1 MPSSKE
7 LFKLDLTNKL
17 ILVRVDLNLPV
28 VNGVVQD
35 ETRLQSVL
43 PTIQEIIKK
52 GGKVVLCSHFG
63 RPNGEYNK
71 KYSLKPLIEPLSKA
85 LNCPIDFSPT
95 CIGPEAEEL
104 KNNLKEGQTL
114 LLENLRFHKGEENNN
129 KDFSEDLT
137 LGIDYFVNDAF
148 SCSHRKHSS
157 TVGVTNFLPSF
168 MGIHLEKEIK
178 TLEYVLNNP
187 NKPVAA
193 IIGGSKVSTKIDVIN
208 FLLKKMDII
217 IIGGAMANTF
227 VAAKGLDVGKSLF
240 EKECI
245 DLAKELIEKSQNNNC
260 NLILPTDFIVS
271 KNLKKNAEYTTA
283 NFDSLP
289 HNMMALDIGPKS
301 IELINLN
308 INNCKT
314 ILWNGPLGAFETYP
328 FDKGTNKVASHVSS
342 LTKQKKIL
350 SVAGGGDTVSALNNA
365 KVLNDFSYVSTAGGA
380 FLEWLEGKVLP
391 GVEPIS

>member
-1 MPSSKE
+1 MPSSKD
-7 LFKLDLTNKL
+7 LFELDLKNKL

-28 VNGVVQD
+28 VNGIIQD
-35 ETRLQSVL
+35 KTRLQSIL
-43 PTIQEIIKK
+43 PTLQEITKK

-71 KYSLKPLIEPLSKA
+71 KYSLKPLLEPLSKA
-85 LNCPIDFSPT
+85 LNFPINFSPT
-95 CIGPEAEEL
+95 CIGPEVEEL
-104 KNNLKEGQTL
+104 KNNLKHGQAL
-114 LLENLRFHKGEENNN
+114 LLENLRFHKGEETND
-129 KDFSEDLT
+129 KDFSKDLT

-168 MGIHLEKEIK
+168 MGTHLEKEIRA
-178 TLEYVLNNP
+178 LESVLNNP

-283 NFDSLP
+283 NFDLLP

-301 IELINLN
+301 IELINKN

-391 GVEPIS
+391 GIEPIS

>member
-7 LFKLDLTNKL
+7 FFKLDLKNKL

-95 CIGPEAEEL
+95 CIGPLAEEL

-114 LLENLRFHKGEENNN
+114 LLENLRFHKGEENND

-168 MGIHLEKEIK
+168 MGTHLEKEIK
-178 TLEYVLNNP
+178 ALEGVLNNP

-289 HNMMALDIGPKS
+289 HNMMALDVGPKS
-301 IELINLN
+301 IELINKN

-380 FLEWLEGKVLP
+380 FLEWLEGKV
-391 GVEPIS
+391 

>member
-17 ILVRVDLNLPV
+17 ILVRVDLNLPI

-104 KNNLKEGQTL
+104 KNNFKEGQIL
-114 LLENLRFHKGEENNN
+114 LLENLRFHKGEETNN
-129 KDFSEDLT
+129 KDFSKDLT

-178 TLEYVLNNP
+178 ALEGVLNNP

-208 FLLKKMDII
+208 FLFKKMDII

-227 VAAKGLDVGKSLF
+227 VAAKGFDVGTSLF
-240 EKECI
+240 EKKCI
-245 DLAKELIEKSQNNNC
+245 NLAKEIIEESENNNC
-260 NLILPTDFIVS
+260 NLILPTDFIIS
-271 KNLKKNAEYTTA
+271 KNLKKNAEYTTT
-283 NFDSLP
+283 NFDSMPL
-289 HNMMALDIGPKS
+289 NMMALDIGPKS
-301 IELINLN
+301 IKLINKN

-314 ILWNGPLGAFETYP
+314 ILWNGPLGAFETFP
-328 FDKGTNKVASHVSS
+328 FDKGTNKVASFVSR
-342 LTKQKKIL
+342 LTKEKKIL

-391 GVEPIS
+391 GIEPIS

>member
-7 LFKLDLTNKL
+7 FFKLDLKNKL

-85 LNCPIDFSPT
+85 LNCPIIFSQT

-168 MGIHLEKEIK
+168 MGTHLEKEIK
-178 TLEYVLNNP
+178 ALEGVLNNP

-227 VAAKGLDVGKSLF
+227 VAAKGLDVGTSLF

-245 DLAKELIEKSQNNNC
+245 NLAKELIEKSQNNNC

-271 KNLKKNAEYTTA
+271 KNLKKNVEYTTT
-283 NFDSLP
+283 NFDSIP

-301 IELINLN
+301 IELINKN

-391 GVEPIS
+391 GIEPIS

>member
-7 LFKLDLTNKL
+7 LFKLDLKNKL

-52 GGKVVLCSHFG
+52 GGKLVLCSHFG
-63 RPNGEYNK
+63 RPNGKYNK

-85 LNCPIDFSPT
+85 LNYPIVFSPT

-114 LLENLRFHKGEENNN
+114 LLENLRFYKEEETNN

-168 MGIHLEKEIK
+168 MGTHLEKEIK
-178 TLEYVLNNP
+178 ALKGVLNNP

-245 DLAKELIEKSQNNNC
+245 DLAKELLEKSQNNNC

-301 IELINLN
+301 IELINKN

-328 FDKGTNKVASHVSS
+328 FDKGTNQVASHVSS

-391 GVEPIS
+391 GIEPIS

>member
-7 LFKLDLTNKL
+7 FFKLDLKNKL

-85 LNCPIDFSPT
+85 LNCPINFSPT
-95 CIGPEAEEL
+95 CIGPQAEEL

-114 LLENLRFHKGEENNN
+114 LLENLRFHMGEETNN

-148 SCSHRKHSS
+148 SCSHRRHSS

-168 MGIHLEKEIK
+168 MGTHLEKEIK
-178 TLEYVLNNP
+178 ALEGVLNNP

-227 VAAKGLDVGKSLF
+227 VAAKGLDVGTSLF

-301 IELINLN
+301 IELINKN

-391 GVEPIS
+391 GIEPIS

>member
-1 MPSSKE
+1 MPSSRE
-7 LFKLDLTNKL
+7 FFKLDLKNKL

-43 PTIQEIIKK
+43 PTIQAIIKK

-85 LNCPIDFSPT
+85 LNCPINFSPN

-114 LLENLRFHKGEENNN
+114 LLENLRFHKGEEINN

-168 MGIHLEKEIK
+168 MGTHLEKEIK
-178 TLEYVLNNP
+178 ALEGVLNNP

-271 KNLKKNAEYTTA
+271 KNLKKHAEYTTA

-301 IELINLN
+301 IELINKN

-391 GVEPIS
+391 GIEPIS

>member
-7 LFKLDLTNKL
+7 LFKLDLKNKL

-95 CIGPEAEEL
+95 CIGPQVEEL

-114 LLENLRFHKGEENNN
+114 LLENLRFHKGEETNN
-129 KDFSEDLT
+129 KYFSKDLT

-168 MGIHLEKEIK
+168 MGTHLEKEIK
-178 TLEYVLNNP
+178 ALEGVLNNP

-227 VAAKGLDVGKSLF
+227 IAAKGLDVGTSLF

-301 IELINLN
+301 IEHINKN

-391 GVEPIS
+391 GIEPIS

>member
-1 MPSSKE
+1 MSSSKE
-7 LFKLDLTNKL
+7 FFKLDLKNKM

-28 VNGVVQD
+28 INGVVQD

-85 LNCPIDFSPT
+85 LNCPIIFSPT

-114 LLENLRFHKGEENNN
+114 LLENLRFHKGEETNN
-129 KDFSEDLT
+129 KDFSKDLT

-148 SCSHRKHSS
+148 SCSHRRHSS

-168 MGIHLEKEIK
+168 MGTHLEKEIK
-178 TLEYVLNNP
+178 ALEGVLNNP
-187 NKPVAA
+187 NKPVTA

-260 NLILPTDFIVS
+260 NLILPTDFIIS
-271 KNLKKNAEYTTA
+271 KNLKKHAEYTTA

-301 IELINLN
+301 IELINKN

-391 GVEPIS
+391 GIEPIS

>member
-7 LFKLDLTNKL
+7 FFKLDLKNKL

-85 LNCPIDFSPT
+85 LNCPIVFSPT

-114 LLENLRFHKGEENNN
+114 LLENLRFHEGEEIND

-148 SCSHRKHSS
+148 SCSHRRHSS

-168 MGIHLEKEIK
+168 MGTHLEKEIK
-178 TLEYVLNNP
+178 ALEGVLNNP

-260 NLILPTDFIVS
+260 NLILPTDFIIS

-301 IELINLN
+301 IELINKN

-391 GVEPIS
+391 GIEPIS

>member
-7 LFKLDLTNKL
+7 FFKLDLKNKL

-28 VNGVVQD
+28 LNGVVQD

-95 CIGPEAEEL
+95 CIGPQAEEL

-114 LLENLRFHKGEENNN
+114 LLENLRFHKGEETNN
-129 KDFSEDLT
+129 KDFSKDLT

-168 MGIHLEKEIK
+168 MGTHLEKEIK
-178 TLEYVLNNP
+178 ALEGVLNNP

-301 IELINLN
+301 IELINKN

-391 GVEPIS
+391 GIEPIS

>member
-7 LFKLDLTNKL
+7 FFKLDLKNKL

-114 LLENLRFHKGEENNN
+114 LLENLRFHKGEETNN

-168 MGIHLEKEIK
+168 MGTHLEKEIK
-178 TLEYVLNNP
+178 ALKSVLNNP

-227 VAAKGLDVGKSLF
+227 VSAKGLDVGKSLF

-283 NFDSLP
+283 NFDLLP

-301 IELINLN
+301 IELINKN

-328 FDKGTNKVASHVSS
+328 FDKGTNKVASYVSS

-391 GVEPIS
+391 GIEPIS

>member
-7 LFKLDLTNKL
+7 LFKLDLKNKL
-17 ILVRVDLNLPV
+17 ILVRVDLNLPL

-95 CIGPEAEEL
+95 CIGPQAEEL

-114 LLENLRFHKGEENNN
+114 LLENLRFHKGEETNN

-148 SCSHRKHSS
+148 SCSHRRHSS

-168 MGIHLEKEIK
+168 MGTHLEKEIK
-178 TLEYVLNNP
+178 ALEGVLNNP
-187 NKPVAA
+187 NKPC
-193 IIGGSKVSTKIDVIN
+193 
-208 FLLKKMDII
+208 LL
-217 IIGGAMANTF
+217 
-227 VAAKGLDVGKSLF
+227 
-240 EKECI
+240 
-245 DLAKELIEKSQNNNC
+245 
-260 NLILPTDFIVS
+260 
-271 KNLKKNAEYTTA
+271 YTSPSPR
-283 NFDSLP
+283 D
-289 HNMMALDIGPKS
+289 
-301 IELINLN
+301 
-308 INNCKT
+308 
-314 ILWNGPLGAFETYP
+314 Y
-328 FDKGTNKVASHVSS
+328 
-342 LTKQKKIL
+342 
-350 SVAGGGDTVSALNNA
+350 
-365 KVLNDFSYVSTAGGA
+365 
-380 FLEWLEGKVLP
+380 
-391 GVEPIS
+391 

>member
-1 MPSSKE
+1 MASSKE
-7 LFKLDLTNKL
+7 FFKLDLKNKL
-17 ILVRVDLNLPV
+17 LLVRVDLNLPV

-85 LNCPIDFSPT
+85 LNCPIVFSPT

-114 LLENLRFHKGEENNN
+114 LLENLRFHKGEETNN
-129 KDFSEDLT
+129 KDFSKDLT

-148 SCSHRKHSS
+148 SCSHRRHSS

-168 MGIHLEKEIK
+168 MGTHLEKEIK
-178 TLEYVLNNP
+178 ALEGVLNNP

-301 IELINLN
+301 IELINKN

-342 LTKQKKIL
+342 LTKHKKIL

-391 GVEPIS
+391 GIEPII

>member
-7 LFKLDLTNKL
+7 FFKLDLKNKL

-52 GGKVVLCSHFG
+52 RGKVVLCSHFG

-85 LNCPIDFSPT
+85 LNCPINFSPI

-114 LLENLRFHKGEENNN
+114 LLENLRFHKGEETNN
-129 KDFSEDLT
+129 KDFSKDLT

-148 SCSHRKHSS
+148 SCSHRRHSS

-168 MGIHLEKEIK
+168 MGTHLEKEIK
-178 TLEYVLNNP
+178 ALEGVLNNP

-271 KNLKKNAEYTTA
+271 KNLKKNAEYKTA
-283 NFDSLP
+283 SFELLP

-301 IELINLN
+301 IELINKN

-391 GVEPIS
+391 GIEPIS

>member
-7 LFKLDLTNKL
+7 FFKLDLKNKL

-28 VNGVVQD
+28 INGVVQD

-85 LNCPIDFSPT
+85 LNCPIIFSPT

-114 LLENLRFHKGEENNN
+114 LLENLRFHNGEETNN
-129 KDFSEDLT
+129 KDFSKDLT

-168 MGIHLEKEIK
+168 MGTHLEKEIK
-178 TLEYVLNNP
+178 ALEGVLNNP

-301 IELINLN
+301 IELINKN

-391 GVEPIS
+391 GIEPIS

>member
-7 LFKLDLTNKL
+7 LFKLDLKNKL

-63 RPNGEYNK
+63 RPNGEYNR

-85 LNCPIDFSPT
+85 LNCPIIFSPT

-114 LLENLRFHKGEENNN
+114 LLENLRFHKGEEINN
-129 KDFSEDLT
+129 KNFSEDLN

-148 SCSHRKHSS
+148 SCSHRRHSS

-168 MGIHLEKEIK
+168 MGTHLEKEIK
-178 TLEYVLNNP
+178 ALEGVLNNP

-208 FLLKKMDII
+208 FLVKKMDII

-227 VAAKGLDVGKSLF
+227 VAAKGLDVGKSLL

-260 NLILPTDFIVS
+260 NLILPNDFIVS
-271 KNLKKNAEYTTA
+271 KNLKKNAEYITA

-301 IELINLN
+301 IELINKN

-328 FDKGTNKVASHVSS
+328 FDKGTNKVASYVSS

-391 GVEPIS
+391 GIKPIS

>member
-7 LFKLDLTNKL
+7 FFKLDLKNKL

-28 VNGVVQD
+28 INGVVQD

-85 LNCPIDFSPT
+85 LNCPIDFAPT

-114 LLENLRFHKGEENNN
+114 LLENLRFYKGEETNN

-148 SCSHRKHSS
+148 SCSHRRHSS
-157 TVGVTNFLPSF
+157 TVGVTNILPSF
-168 MGIHLEKEIK
+168 MGTHLEKEIK
-178 TLEYVLNNP
+178 ALEGVLNNP

-271 KNLKKNAEYTTA
+271 KNLKKHAEYTTA

-301 IELINLN
+301 IELINKN

-328 FDKGTNKVASHVSS
+328 FDKGTNKVASQVSS

-391 GVEPIS
+391 GIELIS

>member
-7 LFKLDLTNKL
+7 FFKLDLKNKL

-28 VNGVVQD
+28 VNGVLQD

-85 LNCPIDFSPT
+85 LNCPIVFSPT

-114 LLENLRFHKGEENNN
+114 LLENLRVHKGEETNNN
-129 KDFSEDLT
+129 DFSEDLT

-148 SCSHRKHSS
+148 SCSHRMHSS

-168 MGIHLEKEIK
+168 MGTHLEKEIK
-178 TLEYVLNNP
+178 ALEGVLNNP

-227 VAAKGLDVGKSLF
+227 VAAKGHDVGKSLF

-245 DLAKELIEKSQNNNC
+245 DLAKELIEKSRNNNC

-301 IELINLN
+301 IELINKN

-328 FDKGTNKVASHVSS
+328 FDKGTNKVASYVSS

-391 GVEPIS
+391 GIEPIS

>member
-7 LFKLDLTNKL
+7 FFKLDLKNKL

-85 LNCPIDFSPT
+85 LNYPIVFSPT

-114 LLENLRFHKGEENNN
+114 LLENLRFHKEEETNN
-129 KDFSEDLT
+129 KDFSENLT

-168 MGIHLEKEIK
+168 MGTHLEKEIK
-178 TLEYVLNNP
+178 ALEGVLNNP

-227 VAAKGLDVGKSLF
+227 VSAKGLDVGKSLF

-271 KNLKKNAEYTTA
+271 KNLKTNAEYTTA

-301 IELINLN
+301 IELINKN

-391 GVEPIS
+391 GIEPIS

>member
-7 LFKLDLTNKL
+7 FFKLDLKNKL

-85 LNCPIDFSPT
+85 LNCPIVFSPT

-114 LLENLRFHKGEENNN
+114 LLENLRFHKGEEANN

-168 MGIHLEKEIK
+168 MGTHLEKEIK
-178 TLEYVLNNP
+178 ALEGVLNNP

-208 FLLKKMDII
+208 FLLKKMDFI

-301 IELINLN
+301 IELINKN

-314 ILWNGPLGAFETYP
+314 ILWNGPLGAFEIYP
-328 FDKGTNKVASHVSS
+328 FDKGTNKVASYVSS

-391 GVEPIS
+391 GIEPIS

>member
-7 LFKLDLTNKL
+7 FFKLDLKNKL

-43 PTIQEIIKK
+43 PTIQKIIKN

-85 LNCPIDFSPT
+85 LNCTIDFSPT

-104 KNNLKEGQTL
+104 KNNLKKGQTL
-114 LLENLRFHKGEENNN
+114 LLENLRFHKGEETND
-129 KDFSEDLT
+129 KDFSKDLT

-168 MGIHLEKEIK
+168 MGTHLEKEIK
-178 TLEYVLNNP
+178 ALEGVLNNP

-208 FLLKKMDII
+208 FLFKKMDII
-217 IIGGAMANTF
+217 VIGGAMANTF
-227 VAAKGLDVGKSLF
+227 VAAKGLDIGKSLF
-240 EKECI
+240 EKDCI

-271 KNLKKNAEYTTA
+271 KNLKKNAEYTTT
-283 NFDSLP
+283 NFDSMP

-301 IELINLN
+301 IELINKN

-328 FDKGTNKVASHVSS
+328 FDKGTNKVASYVSS

-391 GVEPIS
+391 GIEPIS

>member
-1 MPSSKE
+1 MPPSKE
-7 LFKLDLTNKL
+7 LFKLDLKNKL

-35 ETRLQSVL
+35 ETRLQSAL

-63 RPNGEYNK
+63 RPNGEFNK

-85 LNCPIDFSPT
+85 LNCPIDFSPS

-114 LLENLRFHKGEENNN
+114 LLENLRFHKGEEINN

-137 LGIDYFVNDAF
+137 LGVDYFVNDAF
-148 SCSHRKHSS
+148 SCSHRRHSS

-168 MGIHLEKEIK
+168 MGTHLEKEIK
-178 TLEYVLNNP
+178 ALEGVLNNP

-227 VAAKGLDVGKSLF
+227 VAAKGFDVGKSLF
-240 EKECI
+240 EKNCI
-245 DLAKELIEKSQNNNC
+245 DLAKQLIKKSQNNNC

-271 KNLKKNAEYTTA
+271 KNLKKNAEYTTT
-283 NFDSLP
+283 NFDTMP

-301 IELINLN
+301 IELVNKN
-308 INNCKT
+308 IKNCKT

-328 FDKGTNKVASHVSS
+328 FDKGTNKVASYVSS

-391 GVEPIS
+391 GIEPIS

>member
-7 LFKLDLTNKL
+7 FFKLDLKNKL

-28 VNGVVQD
+28 INGVVQD

-85 LNCPIDFSPT
+85 LNCPIIFSPT

-114 LLENLRFHKGEENNN
+114 LLENLRFHKGEETNN
-129 KDFSEDLT
+129 KDFSKDLT

-148 SCSHRKHSS
+148 SCSHRRHSS

-168 MGIHLEKEIK
+168 MGTHLEKEIK
-178 TLEYVLNNP
+178 ALVGVLNNP

-260 NLILPTDFIVS
+260 NLILPTDFIIS
-271 KNLKKNAEYTTA
+271 KNLKKHAEYTTA

-301 IELINLN
+301 IELINKN

-391 GVEPIS
+391 GIEPIS

>member
-7 LFKLDLTNKL
+7 FFKLDLKNKL

-43 PTIQEIIKK
+43 PTIQGISKK

-85 LNCPIDFSPT
+85 LNCPIDFSPN

-114 LLENLRFHKGEENNN
+114 LLENLRFHKGEETNN
-129 KDFSEDLT
+129 KDFSEELT
-137 LGIDYFVNDAF
+137 LGINYFVNDAF

-168 MGIHLEKEIK
+168 MGTHLEKEIK
-178 TLEYVLNNP
+178 ALGGVLNNP

-227 VAAKGLDVGKSLF
+227 VASKGFDVGTSLF

-271 KNLKKNAEYTTA
+271 KNLEKNAEYTTA
-283 NFDSLP
+283 NLDSIP

-301 IELINLN
+301 IELVNKN

-314 ILWNGPLGAFETYP
+314 ILWNGPLGAFETHP
-328 FDKGTNKVASHVSS
+328 FDKGTNKVALYVSS

-391 GVEPIS
+391 GIEPIS

>member
-7 LFKLDLTNKL
+7 FFKLDLKNKL

-28 VNGVVQD
+28 INGVVQD

-85 LNCPIDFSPT
+85 LNCPIIFSPT

-114 LLENLRFHKGEENNN
+114 LLENLRFHKGEETNN

-148 SCSHRKHSS
+148 SCSHRRHSS

-168 MGIHLEKEIK
+168 MGTHLEKEIK
-178 TLEYVLNNP
+178 ALE
-187 NKPVAA
+187 
-193 IIGGSKVSTKIDVIN
+193 SS
-208 FLLKKMDII
+208 LLKKELLSLPPNGVLGYHPAKLPQNRGRHPLIWSLVLGLEESASTFYFMDE
-217 IIGGAMANTF
+217 GADSGDILSQKDFEKLSQPYQRKEGQKEKGTGLGLNIS
-227 VAAKGLDVGKSLF
+227 VAIFKEHGFHMSVEKLDVGTM
-240 EKECI
+240 I
-245 DLAKELIEKSQNNNC
+245 
-260 NLILPTDFIVS
+260 
-271 KNLKKNAEYTTA
+271 
-283 NFDSLP
+283 
-289 HNMMALDIGPKS
+289 
-301 IELINLN
+301 
-308 INNCKT
+308 
-314 ILWNGPLGAFETYP
+314 
-328 FDKGTNKVASHVSS
+328 KV
-342 LTKQKKIL
+342 KIR
-350 SVAGGGDTVSALNNA
+350 
-365 KVLNDFSYVSTAGGA
+365 
-380 FLEWLEGKVLP
+380 
-391 GVEPIS
+391 

>member
-7 LFKLDLTNKL
+7 FFKLDLKNKL

-85 LNCPIDFSPT
+85 LNCPIVFSPT

-114 LLENLRFHKGEENNN
+114 LLENLRFHKGEETNN
-129 KDFSEDLT
+129 KDFSGDLT

-148 SCSHRKHSS
+148 SCSHRRHSS

-168 MGIHLEKEIK
+168 MGTHLEKEIK
-178 TLEYVLNNP
+178 ALEGVLNNP

-227 VAAKGLDVGKSLF
+227 VVAKGLDVGTSLF
-240 EKECI
+240 EKDCI

-289 HNMMALDIGPKS
+289 YNMMALDIGPKS
-301 IELINLN
+301 IELINKN

-391 GVEPIS
+391 GIEPIS

>member
-7 LFKLDLTNKL
+7 FFKLDLKNKL

-28 VNGVVQD
+28 INGVVQD

-85 LNCPIDFSPT
+85 LNCPIIFSPT

-114 LLENLRFHKGEENNN
+114 LLENLRFHKGEETNN
-129 KDFSEDLT
+129 KDFSKDLT

-148 SCSHRKHSS
+148 SCSHRRHSS

-168 MGIHLEKEIK
+168 MGTHLEKEIK
-178 TLEYVLNNP
+178 ALEGVLNNP

-208 FLLKKMDII
+208 FLLKKMDMI

-260 NLILPTDFIVS
+260 NLILPTDFIIS
-271 KNLKKNAEYTTA
+271 KNLKKHAEYTTA

-301 IELINLN
+301 IELINKN

-391 GVEPIS
+391 GIEPIS

>member
-7 LFKLDLTNKL
+7 FFKLDLKNKL

-85 LNCPIDFSPT
+85 LNCPINFSPI

-114 LLENLRFHKGEENNN
+114 LLENLRFHKGEETNN

-148 SCSHRKHSS
+148 SCSHRRHSS

-168 MGIHLEKEIK
+168 MGTHLEKEIK
-178 TLEYVLNNP
+178 ALESVLNNP

-271 KNLKKNAEYTTA
+271 KNLKKNAEYTTT
-283 NFDSLP
+283 NFDSMP

-301 IELINLN
+301 IELINKN

-391 GVEPIS
+391 GIEPIS

>member
-7 LFKLDLTNKL
+7 LFKLDLKNKL

-95 CIGPEAEEL
+95 CIGPQAEEL

-114 LLENLRFHKGEENNN
+114 LLENLRFHKGEETNNQ
-129 KDFSEDLT
+129 DFSEDLT

-168 MGIHLEKEIK
+168 MGTHLEKEIK
-178 TLEYVLNNP
+178 ALEGVLNNP
-187 NKPVAA
+187 NKPVVAV
-193 IIGGSKVSTKIDVIN
+193 IGGSKVSTKIDVIN

-271 KNLKKNAEYTTA
+271 KNLKKNAEYKTA

-289 HNMMALDIGPKS
+289 HDMMALDIGPKS
-301 IELINLN
+301 IELINKN
-308 INNCKT
+308 INDCKT

-328 FDKGTNKVASHVSS
+328 FDKGTNKVASYVSS

-391 GVEPIS
+391 GIEPIS

>member
-1 MPSSKE
+1 MPSSKD
-7 LFKLDLTNKL
+7 LFELDLKNKL

-28 VNGVVQD
+28 VNGIIQD
-35 ETRLQSVL
+35 KTRLQSIL
-43 PTIQEIIKK
+43 PTIQEITKK

-85 LNCPIDFSPT
+85 LNCPINFSPI

-114 LLENLRFHKGEENNN
+114 LLENLRFHKGEETNN

-148 SCSHRKHSS
+148 SCSHRRHSS

-168 MGIHLEKEIK
+168 MGTHLEKEIK
-178 TLEYVLNNP
+178 ALEGVLNNP

-245 DLAKELIEKSQNNNC
+245 DLAKELIEKLQNNNC
-260 NLILPTDFIVS
+260 NLILPIDFIVS
-271 KNLKKNAEYTTA
+271 KNLKKHAEYTTA

-301 IELINLN
+301 IELINKN

-391 GVEPIS
+391 GIEPIS

>member
-17 ILVRVDLNLPV
+17 ILVRVDLNLPI

-43 PTIQEIIKK
+43 PTIEEIIKK

-95 CIGPEAEEL
+95 CIGPQAGEL

-114 LLENLRFHKGEENNN
+114 LLENLRFHKGEETND

-168 MGIHLEKEIK
+168 MGTHLEKEIK
-178 TLEYVLNNP
+178 ALEGVLNNP

-227 VAAKGLDVGKSLF
+227 VAAKGHDVGKSLF
-240 EKECI
+240 EKDCI
-245 DLAKELIEKSQNNNC
+245 YLAKELIEKSQNNNC

-271 KNLKKNAEYTTA
+271 KNLKKNTEHTTT
-283 NFDSLP
+283 NFDSMP

-301 IELINLN
+301 IEIINKN

-328 FDKGTNKVASHVSS
+328 FDKGTNKVALYVSS

-391 GVEPIS
+391 GIEPIS

>member
-7 LFKLDLTNKL
+7 FFKLDLKNKL
-17 ILVRVDLNLPV
+17 ILIRVDLNLPV

-35 ETRLQSVL
+35 KTRLQSVL

-85 LNCPIDFSPT
+85 LNCPVDFSPT

-114 LLENLRFHKGEENNN
+114 LLENLRFHKGEETNN

-168 MGIHLEKEIK
+168 MGTHLEKEIK
-178 TLEYVLNNP
+178 ALEGVLNNS

-208 FLLKKMDII
+208 FLLKKIDFI

-227 VAAKGLDVGKSLF
+227 IAAKGLDVGKSLF

-289 HNMMALDIGPKS
+289 HDMMALDIGPKS
-301 IELINLN
+301 IELINKN

-391 GVEPIS
+391 GIEPIS

>member
-7 LFKLDLTNKL
+7 LFKLDLKNKL

-28 VNGVVQD
+28 VNGAVQD

-85 LNCPIDFSPT
+85 LNCSIDFSPA

-114 LLENLRFHKGEENNN
+114 LLENLRFHKGEEAND
-129 KDFSEDLT
+129 KDFSKELT

-168 MGIHLEKEIK
+168 MGTHLEKEIK
-178 TLEYVLNNP
+178 ALEGVLNNP

-271 KNLKKNAEYTTA
+271 KNLKKNAEYITT
-283 NFDSLP
+283 NFDSMP

-301 IELINLN
+301 IELINKN
-308 INNCKT
+308 INECKT

-328 FDKGTNKVASHVSS
+328 FDKGTNKVASYVSR

-365 KVLNDFSYVSTAGGA
+365 KELNGFSYVSTAGGA
-380 FLEWLEGKVLP
+380 FLEWLEGKALP
-391 GVEPIS
+391 GIEPIS

>member
-17 ILVRVDLNLPV
+17 ILVRVDLNLPM

-95 CIGPEAEEL
+95 CIGPQAEEL
-104 KNNLKEGQTL
+104 KNNLKEGQIL
-114 LLENLRFHKGEENNN
+114 LLENLRFHKGEETNNN
-129 KDFSEDLT
+129 DFSEDLT

-168 MGIHLEKEIK
+168 MGTHLEKEIK
-178 TLEYVLNNP
+178 ALEGVLNNP

-227 VAAKGLDVGKSLF
+227 VAAKGLDVGTSLF

-301 IELINLN
+301 IELINKN

-328 FDKGTNKVASHVSS
+328 FDKGTNKVASYVSS

-391 GVEPIS
+391 GIEPIS

>member
-1 MPSSKE
+1 MSSSKE
-7 LFKLDLTNKL
+7 FFKLDLKNKL

-28 VNGVVQD
+28 INGVVQD

-85 LNCPIDFSPT
+85 LNCPVDFSST
-95 CIGPEAEEL
+95 CIGPEAQEL

-114 LLENLRFHKGEENNN
+114 LLENLRFHKGEENND

-168 MGIHLEKEIK
+168 MGTHLEKEIRALK
-178 TLEYVLNNP
+178 GVLNNP

-245 DLAKELIEKSQNNNC
+245 DLAKELIGKSQNNNC

-301 IELINLN
+301 IELINKN

-328 FDKGTNKVASHVSS
+328 FDKGTNKVASYVSS

-391 GVEPIS
+391 GIEPIS